1 MIIIEIKTDNY
12 TAINQISYEQA
23 KDFKALT
30 DMGYKLKKMKDTAR
44 YLYGKRRGAWGRMTM
59 ADEKRGLKIDKMT
72 SQLNYAVKFYNK
84 KHNTEFKHP
93 TFNS

>member
-1 MIIIEIKTDNY
+1 MITIEIKTDNC

-44 YLYGKRRGAWGRMTM
+44 YLYGKKRGAWGRMTM
-59 ADEKRGLKIDKMT
+59 ADEKRSLQIGKMT
-72 SQLNYAVKFYNK
+72 NRLTYAVKCYNK
-84 KHNTEFKHP
+84 KHNTEFQHP
-93 TFNS
+93 VFN